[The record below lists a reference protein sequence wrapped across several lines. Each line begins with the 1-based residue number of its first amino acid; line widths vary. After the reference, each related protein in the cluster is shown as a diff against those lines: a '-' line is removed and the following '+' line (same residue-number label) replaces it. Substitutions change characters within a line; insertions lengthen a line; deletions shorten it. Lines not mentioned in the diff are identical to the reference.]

1 VQLSPDA
8 ASASAA
14 NYAQEL
20 RGTLAKTQRLRVLS
34 DFEPKLRARR
44 LLYARRMPP
53 PRKPALALLSDHE
66 LFRQVVAQRLVEQ
79 GHGPVLQLT
88 TKDKLVAAA
97 RRRRID
103 IAIVD
108 VDHDTDDLL
117 AVVRSLRAELPTLH
131 VIVLATPIRQS
142 ADDTL
147 VLEVDGVDRAVA
159 VTSLVPGLRSPT
171 TEDKTPHRHWSRIT
185 ERQREVMRWLAVG
198 LDNAAIG
205 QKLRIGERAV
215 KAHVSSLLGL
225 FGLANRTQLALLA
238 DRAGLRPPARR

>member
-1 VQLSPDA
+1 MR
-8 ASASAA
+8 
-14 NYAQEL
+14 EFW
-20 RGTLAKTQRLRVLS
+20 RFG
-34 DFEPKLRARR
+34 PKLRAHG
-44 LLYARRMPP
+44 LLNARGMPP

-66 LFRQVVAQRLVEQ
+66 LFRQVVAQRLADQ
-79 GHGPVLQLT
+79 GFSPVVQLSS
-88 TKDKLVAAA
+88 KDKLVAAA

-103 IAIVD
+103 IAIID
-108 VDHDTDDLL
+108 IDHGSEDLL
-117 AVVRSLRAELPTLH
+117 ALVRSLRAELPALH
-131 VIVLATPIRQS
+131 VIMLATPVRQT

-159 VTSLVPGLRSPT
+159 VSALVPGLRSGD
-171 TEDKTPHRHWSRIT
+171 DKSPHRHWSRIT

-238 DRAGLRPPARR
+238 DRAGLRPPTRR

>member
-1 VQLSPDA
+1 
-8 ASASAA
+8 
-14 NYAQEL
+14 
-20 RGTLAKTQRLRVLS
+20 
-34 DFEPKLRARR
+34 
-44 LLYARRMPP
+44 MPP

-66 LFRQVVAQRLVEQ
+66 VFRQLVAQRLVEQ

-97 RRRRID
+97 RHRRID

-108 VDHDTDDLL
+108 VDHESEDVLGL
-117 AVVRSLRAELPTLH
+117 VKSLRAELPTLH
-131 VIVLATPIRQS
+131 VIMLATPLRQTVS
-142 ADDTL
+142 DTL
-147 VLEVDGVDRAVA
+147 VLEPEGLDRVMT
-159 VTSLVPGLRSPT
+159 VTALVPGLRLPT

-238 DRAGLRPPARR
+238 DRAGLRPPTRR